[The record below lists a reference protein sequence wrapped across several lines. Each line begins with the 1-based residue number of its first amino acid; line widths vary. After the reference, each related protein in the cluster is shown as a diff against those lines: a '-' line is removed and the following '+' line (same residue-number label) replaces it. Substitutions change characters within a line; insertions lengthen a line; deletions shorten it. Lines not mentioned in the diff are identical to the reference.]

1 MDNNNTKSISLTKL
15 IFLNE
20 INEEI
25 DVIKLLDKAF
35 VNNKSKTTHNQ
46 YTKLNI
52 IKHIPVKCKI

>member
-46 YTKLNI
+46 YRKTENN
-52 IKHIPVKCKI
+52 